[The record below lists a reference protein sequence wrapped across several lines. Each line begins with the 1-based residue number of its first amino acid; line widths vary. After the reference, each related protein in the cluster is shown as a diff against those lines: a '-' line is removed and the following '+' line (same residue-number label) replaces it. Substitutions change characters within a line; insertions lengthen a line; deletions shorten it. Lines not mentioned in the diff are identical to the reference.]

1 MENDPDLL
9 HLLVGLQSEQTRLR
23 LPSRPDLIESAVEYL
38 RHKAVLVGVC
48 PPAQSARLG
57 MALHEALSNSVV
69 HGNLE
74 ISSELREGDDGA
86 FARALAARSADPE
99 FVSRVVEITV
109 DFDGTRCEW
118 TLTDQGKGFD
128 VDRVKSCEPANEA
141 DLLRPSG
148 RGILM
153 MRALMDE
160 VRYEAGGRR
169 VTLTLRRRGEEHRQE
184 TRVEHQFPVQ
194 VAPIRLDGSIDW
206 QAAQEGISRNL
217 SLGGM
222 AVFQAKLAAT
232 HRVLIA
238 MTTEGHTLYVPAE
251 IRHCRSIGDGMV
263 ELGCRFQPGSV
274 ATPSGHATG
283 SSAEAEE
290 AIGLLIDR
298 FQGDEEVQDERRA
311 HPRVA
316 YSERVE
322 ITGTHPGEPTFGFA
336 RNLSRGGIAFITTS
350 PLSLEE
356 KGLSLRL
363 KGQGMVRV
371 RAAIIRCVKIMEGF
385 YDIGARFVGLD
396 VSM

>member
-9 HLLVGLQSEQTRLR
+9 HLVVGLQSEQTRLR
-23 LPSRPDLIESAVEYL
+23 LPSRPDLIETAVEYL
-38 RHKAVLVGVC
+38 RHKAVLCGVC
-48 PPAQSARLG
+48 PAGQSARLG

-74 ISSELREGDDGA
+74 ISSELRQGDEGA
-86 FARALAARSADPE
+86 FARALAVRAADPHY
-99 FVSRVVEITV
+99 VSRVVEISV
-109 DFDGTRCEW
+109 DFDGSRCEW

-128 VDRVKSCEPANEA
+128 VDRVDQSEPANEA

-160 VRYEAGGRR
+160 VRYDAGGRR
-169 VTLTLRRRGEEHRQE
+169 VILTLRRRGEEQRQQARIE
-184 TRVEHQFPVQ
+184 GQFPVQ

-206 QAAQEGISRNL
+206 QAAQEAISRNL

-222 AVFQAKLAAT
+222 ALFQAKLAST
-232 HRVLIA
+232 PRVLIA
-238 MTTEGHTLYVPAE
+238 MTTEGNTLYLPAE
-251 IRHCRSIGDGMV
+251 VRHCRSIGEGMV
-263 ELGCRFQPGSV
+263 ELGCRFQPGSENAPV
-274 ATPSGHATG
+274 GPT
-283 SSAEAEE
+283 SASAADAEE
-290 AIGLLIDR
+290 AVGRLIDD
-298 FQGDEEVQDERRA
+298 FQNAEEVPDERRA

-322 ITGTHPGEPTFGFA
+322 ITGTLPGEPTFGFA
-336 RNLSRGGIAFITTS
+336 RNLSRGGIALITTS
-350 PLSLEE
+350 PLSKEE

-371 RAAIIRCVKIMEGF
+371 RAEVVRCVKIMEGF
-385 YDIGARFVGLD
+385 YDVGARFVGLD
-396 VSM
+396 VSV

>member
-9 HLLVGLQSEQTRLR
+9 HLVVGLQSEQTRLR
-23 LPSRPDLIESAVEYL
+23 LPSRPDLIETAVEYL

-48 PPAQSARLG
+48 PVGQSAKLG

-86 FARALAARSADPE
+86 FARALAARSADPQ
-99 FVSRVVEITV
+99 FVSRFVEITV

-169 VTLTLRRRGEEHRQE
+169 VTLTLRRRGEEHRKE
-184 TRVEHQFPVQ
+184 TRVEQQFPVQ

-206 QAAQEGISRNL
+206 QAAQEAISRNL

-238 MTTEGHTLYVPAE
+238 MTNEGNTLYVPAE
-251 IRHCRSIGDGMV
+251 VRHCRSIGDGMV

-274 ATPSGHATG
+274 ATPAGPATG
-283 SSAEAEE
+283 SAAEAEE

-298 FQGDEEVQDERRA
+298 FQNDEDVQDERRA

-316 YSERVE
+316 YSERIE
-322 ITGTHPGEPTFGFA
+322 ITCTHPGEPTFGFA

-371 RAAIIRCVKIMEGF
+371 RAAIVRCAKIMEGF
-385 YDIGARFVGLD
+385 YDVGARFVGLD
-396 VSM
+396 VPI